1 MPGLDPGIHAFE
13 SASQERRGWPGRSLA
28 MTTKELP
35 RAERRGPE
43 QRFLRRGLRA
53 PILRRR
59 FDLAAEFGGGVPAPA
74 RVVEHGARQRDHVG
88 LARYDDVFRLFR
100 LGDQA
105 DRDGVDA
112 GRLPDGLRERHLIA
126 GLKR

>member
-1 MPGLDPGIHAFE
+1 MTRLVARRREASHVHHLPRLRPKYDVRDWLERRE
-13 SASQERRGWPGRSLA
+13 SASQERRGWPGRSPA
-28 MTTKELP
+28 MTTRELP

-88 LARYDDVFRLFR
+88 LA
-100 LGDQA
+100 
-105 DRDGVDA
+105 
-112 GRLPDGLRERHLIA
+112 
-126 GLKR
+126 